1 MWRGFS
7 DWLHRIS
14 VSWVALT
21 VLVIVVLFTALVLP
35 GQASSAE
42 SGGSDAG
49 SPDLS
54 FFYTAEDL
62 YRMAEAYGEQGRQD
76 YVRVRFTFDLIWPL
90 VYTVFLTT
98 ATSWVYG
105 RAFAPE
111 ALWQRV
117 NIVPV
122 LGALLDLLENISTSV
137 VMVRYPSPT
146 AVVDILA
153 PVFTMVK
160 WVLVG
165 TSFVLLIVGVV
176 VGTYRW
182 LRARGTRQSF

>member
-1 MWRGFS
+1 MWRGLS

-21 VLVIVVLFTALVLP
+21 AVVIFVLFTALVLP

-42 SGGSDAG
+42 SDGGGAG

-62 YRMAEAYGEQGRQD
+62 YRMAEAYGEEGRQS

-90 VYTVFLTT
+90 VYTVFLAT
-98 ATSWVYG
+98 ATSWVYR

-137 VMVRYPSPT
+137 VMIRYPSPT
-146 AVVDILA
+146 AVVDMLA

-182 LRARGTRQSF
+182 LRALGT